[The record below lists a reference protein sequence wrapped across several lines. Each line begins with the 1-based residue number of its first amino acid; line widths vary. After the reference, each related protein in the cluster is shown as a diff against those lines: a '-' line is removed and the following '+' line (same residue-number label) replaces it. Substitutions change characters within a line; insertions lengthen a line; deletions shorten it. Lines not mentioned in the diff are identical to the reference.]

1 MRIFWMGAAL
11 AVAAGC
17 DKTAGDTASTGPDC
31 GVTISDTYPA
41 DGANEV
47 YYRSSVEFTL
57 TVADDTAFVV
67 SETPGTESISE
78 DGLTVRFTPD
88 DGFAPGTTHT
98 VGLDYCGGQPEI
110 SFTTSTHGADLSI
123 SLDDLIGQ
131 VWSIDLMDARYP
143 AGEGFTEIIGSL
155 FDRNM
160 LLGVVDA
167 NSTGLGV
174 RLSIAADDDV
184 TQDECFRTLDL
195 EDWVPLT
202 GPDFS
207 YTANRVSF
215 GAYAAD
221 VELMNVAASG
231 TIAPDGES
239 VAGFALATEVDVRE
253 VAEVLGISTM
263 KDEICDLA
271 ENVGTPCLP
280 CDTDGTM
287 NCVALVA
294 DQAFGMHASVDGL
307 VEVLEADSV
316 AGCK

>member
-1 MRIFWMGAAL
+1 MRIFWMSAAL
-11 AVAAGC
+11 VVAAGC
-17 DKTAGDTASTGPDC
+17 DKTTGDTGLGGADC

-41 DGANEV
+41 DGANGV
-47 YYRSSVEFTL
+47 YYRSTVEFTL
-57 TVADDTAFVV
+57 TVADDTAFVAT
-67 SETPGTESISE
+67 ETPGVQSLSE

-88 DGFAPGTTHT
+88 DGFAPGTTHS

-110 SFTTSTHGADLSI
+110 SFTTTSHGADLAV

-131 VWSIDLMDARYP
+131 VWSIDLTDARYP

-167 NSTGLGV
+167 SSTGLGV
-174 RLSIAADDDV
+174 RLGIAEGDDV

-195 EDWVPLT
+195 DDWVALT

-207 YTANRVSF
+207 YSASRVSF

-221 VELMNVAASG
+221 VELMNVEASG
-231 TIAPDGES
+231 TISPDGES
-239 VAGFALATEVDVRE
+239 VAGFALATEIDVRE
-253 VAEVLGISTM
+253 VAEVLGISSM

-271 ENVGTPCLP
+271 ENVGTPCLA

-294 DQAFGMHASVDGL
+294 DQAYGVNASVDGL
-307 VEVLEADSV
+307 IEVLEADAV